1 MFGEIAGRYDLLN
14 HLLSLGIDVHW
25 RKRTV
30 RLVPPEGPE
39 PILDVCTGTGDLA
52 LAYARTATPVRSV
65 VGSDFTRNML
75 MLAQRKFTLAQQK
88 TARQASS
95 TLAPVTFVEADA
107 QALPFADGQFQIVS
121 VAFGLRNVADTRLG
135 LREMIRVCRSGG
147 RVAVLEFSQP
157 RSRLFGALYRCY
169 FRHVLPRIGQLVSG
183 SRMDAYHYLP
193 QSVGEFPDG
202 AALAALLQECGLR
215 EVQYR
220 PLTFGVA
227 TLYWGRKA

>member
-1 MFGEIAGRYDLLN
+1 M
-14 HLLSLGIDVHW
+14 
-25 RKRTV
+25 
-30 RLVPPEGPE
+30 
-39 PILDVCTGTGDLA
+39 
-52 LAYARTATPVRSV
+52 
-65 VGSDFTRNML
+65 
-75 MLAQRKFTLAQQK
+75 
-88 TARQASS
+88 
-95 TLAPVTFVEADA
+95 
-107 QALPFADGQFQIVS
+107 
-121 VAFGLRNVADTRLG
+121 
-135 LREMIRVCRSGG
+135 
-147 RVAVLEFSQP
+147 AVLEFSQP